1 MKYRIGILD
10 DEAGKVT
17 LILSHLKDG
26 FSGKSMKRRYADVS
40 FDVVEFEV
48 KRDIYETVAEIID
61 KQVQCMIID
70 YKLNSQRTAA
80 YNGIAVAKKLVEYN
94 EFLPLFILTSYEE
107 DLFDHELFNAYQVF
121 DYERYLSE
129 EKERDELHGKLVQQI
144 VSVQK
149 QVEAWETELCELLPM
164 RGATSEIDNRI
175 LELDSRIERSFAA
188 KHSLPQKTKE
198 ELSISNLSLLIEKL
212 DKILGGE

>member
-1 MKYRIGILD
+1 M
-10 DEAGKVT
+10 
-17 LILSHLKDG
+17 
-26 FSGKSMKRRYADVS
+26 
-40 FDVVEFEV
+40 
-48 KRDIYETVAEIID
+48 
-61 KQVQCMIID
+61 
-70 YKLNSQRTAA
+70 
-80 YNGIAVAKKLVEYN
+80 
-94 EFLPLFILTSYEE
+94 TSYEE